1 MNVQET
7 NPKTFDF
14 VTNNVEVMTLDTLQ
28 RTYQEN
34 DTAGRP
40 IQGIY
45 HFQLIHRILDI
56 CKQHNM
62 DYEIEEIF
70 AAQNKQKNFP
80 GVTINP
86 HYEAIHGEKAVEAHA
101 LRRVFTTVQ
110 LKNGATDE
118 LTTTLAIAFHQDGI
132 QVAIGPCVKICHNQC
147 VLSAQRSACNFGKDK
162 VSTEELFEKVNEW
175 LGQFDSQMNEDRERI
190 SRLKETIL
198 SAQDIFNIIGLLTTF
213 RVAHDSKDKRLSKL
227 VKSYP
232 LNQAQITVFTEDL
245 IKKQVEKRQ
254 LSAWDVYN
262 VATKILKPN
271 RAEIPNILNQ
281 NAAFADFLFQYY
293 ASGKENGVLQDG
305 IIALPE

>member
-1 MNVQET
+1 MNVLET

-14 VTNNVEVMTLDTLQ
+14 TTNNVEVMTLDTLQ

-45 HFQLIHRILDI
+45 HFQLIHRILEI

-62 DYEIEEIF
+62 NYEIEEIF

-86 HYEAIHGEKAVEAHA
+86 QYEAIHGEKAVEAHA

-110 LKNGATDE
+110 LKDGETDE

-162 VSTEELFEKVNEW
+162 IGTEDLFGKVDEW
-175 LGQFDSQMNEDRERI
+175 LGQFDTQMNEDRERI
-190 SRLKETIL
+190 LRLKATVL
-198 SAQDIFNIIGLLTTF
+198 TAQDIFAIIGLLTTF
-213 RVAHDSKDKRLSKL
+213 RVAHDSKDKRLSNL

-232 LNQAQITVFTEDL
+232 LNQAQISVFTENL
-245 IKKQVEKRQ
+245 IKKQLEKSQ
-254 LSAWDVYN
+254 LTAWDVYN
-262 VATKILKPN
+262 VATEILKPN
-271 RAEIPNILNQ
+271 RAEIPAILTQNI
-281 NAAFADFLFQYY
+281 AFADFLFQYY
-293 ASGKENGVLQDG
+293 ATDNASSVLQNG
-305 IIALPE
+305 IISLPV